1 MSQVDPAHNLNA
13 LLIGTGEFSF
23 SKDATSAA
31 NAQIRGWVDFG
42 NIVAFTPEAD
52 NKAEEHVG
60 SYRGVRRIDKRAIT
74 QTKLQYKLK
83 NDEWNISNL
92 RLLFGATDTTGHTQ
106 LIHSALAGQTL
117 GFTANP
123 AVIGRW
129 YDIKTA
135 AGLRL
140 RKLTTVTIAA
150 KVEGT
155 DFVLDLKMGRVK
167 FLTAQAADLVP
178 TITAPAI
185 VAGTDDAFLGLLPL
199 QAPVQS
205 GYGKLICFDQ
215 YNPNTVV
222 LEHENFSC
230 DLSIDSASEVGGT
243 GFTDLTLTVTIT
255 SDVGVVLVRNANQSA
270 GL

>member
-1 MSQVDPAHNLNA
+1 MPQVDPAHNLNA

-31 NAQIRGWVDFG
+31 NAQVRGWVDFG
-42 NIVAFTPEAD
+42 NVVAFTPEVDAKTD
-52 NKAEEHVG
+52 EHIG
-60 SYRGVRRIDKRAIT
+60 SYRGVRRIDKRAVT
-74 QTKLQYKLK
+74 QTKIQYKLK
-83 NDEWNISNL
+83 LDEANLSTL
-92 RLLFGATDTTGHTQ
+92 RLMFGATDTTGHLQ
-106 LIHSALAGQTL
+106 SVLSAVAGQIL
-117 GFTANP
+117 GFTATP

-129 YDIKTA
+129 YNIKTA
-135 AGLRL
+135 GGARL
-140 RKLTTVTIAA
+140 RFLTSVTIAA

-167 FLTAQAADLVP
+167 FLTAQAADLTP

-185 VAGTDDAFLGLLPL
+185 TAGQDNAFLGLQPL

-222 LEHENFSC
+222 LEHEDFSC
-230 DLSIDSASEVGGT
+230 DVSIDSASEINGT
-243 GFTDLTLTVTIT
+243 GFTDITLTVTVT
-255 SDVGVVLVRNANQSA
+255 SDVGTVLVRNANQSA